1 MDQAGDVAIV
11 CLLLGNLNV
20 IDIYPSQKKKEKT
33 IAQSGIT
40 PTLTDAQSETEMR
53 PLFHLSGS
61 KITTNH
67 GCNQM

>member
-1 MDQAGDVAIV
+1 MSPLCA
-11 CLLLGNLNV
+11 LLLGNFNV

-40 PTLTDAQSETEMR
+40 PTLMVAQSETEMR

-61 KITTNH
+61 TITTNH
-67 GCNQM
+67 GYNQM